1 MRMLDYGVGA
11 SISNSLEGAA
21 SLPHGPQQQNLPNGC
36 SSIGM
41 TAAEDR
47 LEASSD
53 SAVSSM
59 GSERVPPMT
68 DPSDSEWVDP
78 DSHPHS
84 SHDSSPYSLDYPG

>member
-1 MRMLDYGVGA
+1 MRMLDYGVG
-11 SISNSLEGAA
+11 STLSNSLEGAA
-21 SLPHGPQQQNLPNGC
+21 ALPHGPQQSLPNGC
-36 SSIGM
+36 SAIAM
-41 TAAEDR
+41 TASEDR

-78 DSHPHS
+78 E

>member
-11 SISNSLEGAA
+11 TISHSLEGAVA
-21 SLPHGPQQQNLPNGC
+21 IPHGPQLSLPNGC
-36 SSIGM
+36 SAIAM
-41 TAAEDR
+41 TTAEDR

-68 DPSDSEWVDP
+68 DPSDSEWVD
-78 DSHPHS
+78 SHPH
-84 SHDSSPYSLDYPG
+84 SHDSSPYSLDYSG